1 MGKTRDWPHIIG
13 EQLTTG
19 GGASSQ
25 SMQDGLGD
33 EPRAATAMEWSC
45 VAGREDVSGE
55 RQGTMVVSGGRHD
68 G

>member
-1 MGKTRDWPHIIG
+1 MDEAPHRTQIITDKVAAEG
-13 EQLTTG
+13 R
-19 GGASSQ
+19 ASSEP
-25 SMQDGLGD
+25 MQDGLGD
-33 EPRAATAMEWSC
+33 EPGVATAMEWSS